1 MRKITVIL
9 AEDHTIVR
17 KGIRSLLDNEA
28 DIEVIGEAENGRE
41 AIEKV
46 EQLSPD
52 IILMDSTM
60 PILNGLEA
68 TRQIGKRFPEVKVL
82 VLTMHT
88 NEEYIFQFLQVGA
101 SGYLV
106 KQSAPNEL
114 VAAIRAV
121 FQGDYY
127 LSPSI
132 SKTVIEE
139 YVRQAKA
146 VGREDSYET
155 LTDREREVLQLITE
169 GYSNREVAEQLHI
182 SVKTVGV
189 HRINLMHKLNI
200 HNMTELTKYAIRKGI
215 ISLDQ

>member
-1 MRKITVIL
+1 MHKITVLL

-17 KGIRSLLDNEA
+17 KGIRSLLDAEP
-28 DIEVIGEAENGRE
+28 DLEVVGEAENGRE
-41 AIEKV
+41 ALEKV

-52 IILMDSTM
+52 IVLMDSTM

-68 TRQIGKRFPEVKVL
+68 TRQVRKRFPDVKVL

-88 NEEYIFQFLQVGA
+88 NEEYILQFLQVGA

-106 KQSAPNEL
+106 KQTAPQEL
-114 VAAIRAV
+114 VSAIQAV
-121 FQGDYY
+121 HRGDCF

-146 VGREDSYET
+146 AGTEDSYEK

-169 GYSNREVAEQLHI
+169 GFSNREVAEQLHI

-200 HNMTELTKYAIRKGI
+200 HNMTELTKYALRKGV